1 MTPSDVFC
9 SNWDGH
15 SQKGACIDMLNL
27 DLSKWIYTLI
37 WCDISQMIQMTPLVD
52 WTITNINLAAH
63 GRMEA
68 MSAVVVTSM
77 AASTF
82 NTQLESWEPLIE
94 PFEGIFK

>member
-1 MTPSDVFC
+1 
-9 SNWDGH
+9 
-15 SQKGACIDMLNL
+15 
-27 DLSKWIYTLI
+27 
-37 WCDISQMIQMTPLVD
+37 MTPLVD

-63 GRMEA
+63 GRIEA

>member
-1 MTPSDVFC
+1 MCFVATGMGTVKRVPALTCSIWILANGYTP
-9 SNWDGH
+9 
-15 SQKGACIDMLNL
+15 
-27 DLSKWIYTLI
+27 LI
-37 WCDISQMIQMTPLVD
+37 WRDISQMIQMTPLVD

-82 NTQLESWEPLIE
+82 NTQLASWEPLIE